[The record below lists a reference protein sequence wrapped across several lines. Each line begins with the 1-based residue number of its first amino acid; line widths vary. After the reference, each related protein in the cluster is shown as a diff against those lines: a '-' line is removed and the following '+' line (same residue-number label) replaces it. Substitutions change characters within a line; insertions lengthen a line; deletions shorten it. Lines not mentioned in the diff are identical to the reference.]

1 VSRATWIAMDTYA
14 ASLADAVEAALPAW
28 VERCVDVI
36 LHAWKGGSEADE
48 RVAAAEA
55 GRRAGE
61 EVGRQIRDLVATDV
75 DQQRGTPLTILRQ
88 AVRYPTEVLLRAGV
102 PPVERDGFEERAFP
116 DDLYGLTPASFADI
130 DPRLVE
136 PAVAWGAAKAWEHLR
151 RHGS

>member
-1 VSRATWIAMDTYA
+1 MDSHA

-36 LHAWKGGSEADE
+36 LNAWKGGAGPEE
-48 RVAAAEA
+48 RAAAAEA
-55 GRRAGE
+55 GRRAAH
-61 EVGRQIRDLVATDV
+61 EVGQQIRDLLATDV

-88 AVRYPTEVLLRAGV
+88 AVRYPTAVLLHAGV
-102 PPVERDGFEERAFP
+102 PPVERDEFEERVFP